1 MLRLRSFSTQL
12 ACYTCAAI
20 TQGLSVMNEVEFH
33 DQLDELYDAIEDA
46 VDELEADV
54 DCEIAGTV
62 LTLRCPD
69 GSALIFS
76 RQAATQE
83 LWLAA
88 RSGGYHFSWDGTQ
101 WFCNREQQ
109 TLQQLLDAAAESQI
123 GERLPLSW

>member
-1 MLRLRSFSTQL
+1 
-12 ACYTCAAI
+12 
-20 TQGLSVMNEVEFH
+20 MNEVEFH

-76 RQAATQE
+76 RQSATRE

-88 RSGGYHFSWDGTQ
+88 RAGGYHFSWDGEQ

-109 TLQQLLDAAAESQI
+109 SLQQLLDAAAESQI